1 MGLRDYLEVSWALVS
16 YEFRGL
22 FRRRVE
28 FLLSPMLSW
37 AIAMLITPLGLSL
50 YGSSIGLEKVVVT
63 GMIIQGTITGA
74 AIAPFYFLVEI
85 SLESVDK
92 LMQVPLPRWV
102 VLLYRLLVSATA
114 GLFVSLFV
122 WLLAL
127 PYLGFSLAS
136 LLSVVLASYVASL
149 GIFGLVSLAGYKV
162 KNIQRLSIVATLSSA
177 VLSYL
182 SPLYFPLEVL
192 PGHLRVAVML
202 NPPSLAVELVRRAI
216 ISGVLDAGTFALMLL
231 VNLAWFL
238 AGFVAMMNKLDN
250 R

>member
-1 MGLRDYLEVSWALVS
+1 MRDYLEISSALLS

-22 FRRRVE
+22 FKRRIE

-37 AIAMLITPLGLSL
+37 AIAMLITPLGLAL

-63 GMIIQGTITGA
+63 GMIIEGTISGA
-74 AIAPFYFLVEI
+74 AIAPFYFLAEM
-85 SLESVDK
+85 SLETVDK
-92 LMQVPLPRWV
+92 LMQVPLPRWI
-102 VLLYRLLVSATA
+102 VLLYRLLVSATV
-114 GLFVSLFV
+114 GLIVSAFI

-127 PYLGFSLAS
+127 PYLGFSLIS

-149 GIFGLVSLAGYKV
+149 GIFGLVSLVGYRV
-162 KNIQRLSIVATLSSA
+162 KNIQRLSIAATLSSA
-177 VLSYL
+177 VLAYL

-192 PGHLRVAVML
+192 PEHLRVAVML
-202 NPPSLAVELVRRAI
+202 NPPSLAIELVRKAI
-216 ISGVLDAGTFALMLL
+216 FTAMLDANTFVLMLA

-238 AGFVAMMNKLDN
+238 AGFLAIMKKLDK